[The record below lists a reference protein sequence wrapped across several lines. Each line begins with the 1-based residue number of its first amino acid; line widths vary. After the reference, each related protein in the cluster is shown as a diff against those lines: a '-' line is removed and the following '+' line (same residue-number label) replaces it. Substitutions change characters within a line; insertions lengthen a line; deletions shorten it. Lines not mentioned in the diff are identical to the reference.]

1 MPSPTGGQV
10 STSTT
15 LLRVV
20 LLADG
25 ERVDLAVNPDARLA
39 DVLHTAGMNVS
50 GRVATAPAGRRVALV
65 APLADEVTERQ
76 ILAVVPDVPPS
87 SGAAGPTGSGAG
99 RYQRLP
105 AVTARWGV
113 CALGV
118 ALAAVMVLTHLATMV
133 SPTAYPRPVATGMPI
148 LLAAL
153 AVVLAVRQGPP
164 GRQSLPSSVASPGRS
179 LPLQGLRP
187 EAVGIAAERRVQYV
201 TGTGGGRVD

>member
-50 GRVATAPAGRRVALV
+50 GRVVTTPEGRRVDLE
-65 APLADEVTERQ
+65 APLADEVTEGQ

-87 SGAAGPTGSGAG
+87 SGAAGPSGSGAG

-105 AVTARWGV
+105 AVTARRSEEHTSE
-113 CALGV
+113 L
-118 ALAAVMVLTHLATMV
+118 
-133 SPTAYPRPVATGMPI
+133 
-148 LLAAL
+148 
-153 AVVLAVRQGPP
+153 
-164 GRQSLPSSVASPGRS
+164 QSRG
-179 LPLQGLRP
+179 Q
-187 EAVGIAAERRVQYV
+187 
-201 TGTGGGRVD
+201 